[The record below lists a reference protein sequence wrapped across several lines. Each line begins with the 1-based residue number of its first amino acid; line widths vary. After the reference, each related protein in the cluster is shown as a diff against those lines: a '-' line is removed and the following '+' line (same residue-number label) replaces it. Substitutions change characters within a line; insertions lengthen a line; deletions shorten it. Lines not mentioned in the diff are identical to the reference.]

1 VSIIFYH
8 IFLWFYRLGIRLV
21 APWNPKAKRWLE
33 GRREIF
39 GKIRDA
45 VAASAEVGAGAVVSA
60 GVGGASVAEGAETNS
75 AEVGAGARAGVSAG
89 ARAAGVAG
97 TGRGDGARTPVI
109 WMHCAS
115 LGEFEQGRPVLE
127 AVRGLRPGCT
137 IWVTFFSP
145 SGYELRQNY
154 EGADHVFYLPLDS
167 RSHARQFIGLVKPT
181 LVLWVKYDYWYYYLV
196 ELKKR
201 NIPTLLI
208 SGVFRPDQ
216 PFFRWY
222 GRLHR
227 YMLECFTYLFVQ
239 TENSKKLL
247 GRLGISDNVSISGD
261 TRFDRVI
268 EIAQGAALLPA
279 VGSFCGDH
287 TVIVAGS
294 TWEEDE
300 EELDHYAN
308 THPEIRFIIAPHEIL
323 EERLREVESLFR
335 HTVRYSVWEREH
347 GGPGPEAGARPQ
359 AAGEVIDG
367 KKKGTRQRA
376 GSDPA
381 PNVLIIDNV
390 GMLSRLYQYATIA
403 YVGGGF
409 GDDGVHNVL
418 EAAVYGKPVVFGPV
432 IEKYIEA
439 VELTECG
446 GGIVI
451 DSALEAE
458 SVFNRLLNDPEEYRQ
473 TGEASRNYVH
483 SKKGATRKIVDYIS
497 EKGLLEK

>member
-8 IFLWFYRLGIRLV
+8 IFLWFYKLGIQLV
-21 APWNPKAKRWLE
+21 SPWNPKAKRWLE
-33 GRREIF
+33 GRRHIF
-39 GKIRDA
+39 SNIRA
-45 VAASAEVGAGAVVSA
+45 TAEAAQAARNGTSGLEASRNGASGVGASGAQ
-60 GVGGASVAEGAETNS
+60 ASPA
-75 AEVGAGARAGVSAG
+75 
-89 ARAAGVAG
+89 
-97 TGRGDGARTPVI
+97 GRGPVI
-109 WMHCAS
+109 WMHCSS

-127 AVRGLRPGCT
+127 TIRALSPGCT

-145 SGYELRQNY
+145 SGYEVRKNY

-167 RSHARQFIGLVKPT
+167 RSHARQFIDLVKPT

-196 ELKKR
+196 ELKRR
-201 NIPTLLI
+201 NIPVLLI

-216 PFFRWY
+216 PFFKWY

-239 TENSKKLL
+239 TETSKKLL
-247 GRLGISDNVSISGD
+247 GKLGISDNVSISGD

-268 EIAQGAALLPA
+268 EIAQAAALLPA
-279 VGSFCGDH
+279 VGSFCGSQP
-287 TVIVAGS
+287 VIVAGS

-308 THPEIRFIIAPHEIL
+308 THPEIRFIIAPHEID
-323 EERLREVESLFR
+323 EERLKEVESLFR
-335 HTVRYSVWEREH
+335 YTVRYSELAEEH
-347 GGPGPEAGARPQ
+347 GEAAPNY
-359 AAGEVIDG
+359 
-367 KKKGTRQRA
+367 
-376 GSDPA
+376 PP
-381 PNVLIIDNV
+381 PNVLIIDNI
-390 GMLSRLYQYATIA
+390 GMLSRLYRYATIA

-418 EAAVYGKPVVFGPV
+418 EAAVYGNPVIFGPV

-458 SVFNRLLNDPEEYRQ
+458 SVFNRLLNDREEYRQ
-473 TGEASRNYVH
+473 TGDASRDYVH
-483 SKKGATRKIVDYIS
+483 SKKGATGKIILYLQ
-497 EKGLLEK
+497 ENRLLTS